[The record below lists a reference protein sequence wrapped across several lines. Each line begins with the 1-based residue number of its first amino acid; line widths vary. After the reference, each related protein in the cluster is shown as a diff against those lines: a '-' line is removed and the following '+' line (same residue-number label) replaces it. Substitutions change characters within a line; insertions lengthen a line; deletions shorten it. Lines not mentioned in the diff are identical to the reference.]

1 MLHVPQSTSALP
13 LLRTRFILLL
23 LSLIFLIASESA
35 SVATFAKHKSIQH
48 LINSSVQTGVT
59 VELGYHDVMI
69 TIVVFFIAAQLLTT
83 LVSNIVIVHLQNVY
97 NILPPRIAKKL
108 GLANTQLASS
118 TLGYQALAFAV
129 LLIFNVISLAFFTVY
144 TFTRGHTIEVE
155 ATENLNLPADFGPTL
170 IGQLGIAVAYRDAGY
185 ITLGVELSW
194 IALFLSALTML
205 ATGIAWHKRRAP
217 TPSLAST
224 QIELGKGEAV
234 VEVMAAIEDKDPR
247 SH

>member
-1 MLHVPQSTSALP
+1 
-13 LLRTRFILLL
+13 
-23 LSLIFLIASESA
+23 
-35 SVATFAKHKSIQH
+35 
-48 LINSSVQTGVT
+48 
-59 VELGYHDVMI
+59 MI

-83 LVSNIVIVHLQNVY
+83 LVSNTVVVYLQKVY

-118 TLGYQALAFAV
+118 TLGCQVLTFAV
-129 LLIFNVISLAFFTVY
+129 LLIFNVTSLAFFTVY
-144 TFTRGHTIEVE
+144 TFTREHTIEVE
-155 ATENLNLPADFGPTL
+155 AMENLNLPADFGPTL

-185 ITLGVELSW
+185 SEQAARFRIPYSGADIDHTRIVTLDVELSC

-205 ATGIAWHKRRAP
+205 ATGIAWHKRRVP
-217 TPSLAST
+217 LPSLPST

-234 VEVMAAIEDKDPR
+234 VEVMADIEDKDPR

>member
-1 MLHVPQSTSALP
+1 MLRLPQSTPALP
-13 LLRTRFILLL
+13 LLRTRLVLLL

-59 VELGYHDVMI
+59 VKLGYHDVMI

-118 TLGYQALAFAV
+118 TLGCQALAFVV

-144 TFTRGHTIEVE
+144 MFTRGHTIEVE

-170 IGQLGIAVAYRDAGY
+170 MGQLGIAVAYRDAGY

-205 ATGIAWHKRRAP
+205 ATGIAWHKRRVP
-217 TPSLAST
+217 LPSLPST